1 MHLYI
6 ATRGASSA
14 IEKFKGGVENQCY
27 HLKNGGDIT
36 GEDGKKM
43 PIAMFTVM
51 RPVQLWE
58 LVFPKEALNSVL
70 QTVQTRPPLKAKKDR
85 KWMQKEWLRQNKY
98 IYALQKLLKL
108 KPIPKKFEK
117 TGDPLLDQG
126 HLTNKRDI
134 DVIVLGT
141 KEDTM
146 GNEMEML

>member
-14 IEKFKGGVENQCY
+14 IEKFKGGVESQCY
-27 HLKNGGDIT
+27 ALPNAGNLT
-36 GEDGKKM
+36 GIDGKKL
-43 PIAMFTVM
+43 PINMFTVM

-70 QTVQTRPPLKAKKDR
+70 KTVETRAPIKPKKQR

-108 KPIPKKFEK
+108 KAIPKEFKP
-117 TGDPLLDQG
+117 TGDGLLDNG
-126 HLTNKRDI
+126 HLINKRDV
-134 DVIVLGT
+134 DVIILGT
-141 KEDTM
+141 REDAM
-146 GNEMEML
+146 GNPMEML